1 MERIKELALGYYMGL
16 RELEDALN
24 DAGYE
29 VEDVTME
36 KVTAW
41 EDGTLFTI
49 RIKWIDGTM
58 LTDEVTAK
66 KYF

>member
-1 MERIKELALGYYMGL
+1 MERIKELAMGYYMGL

>member
-1 MERIKELALGYYMGL
+1 MERIKELVMGYYMGL
-16 RELEDALN
+16 RELEDALK

-41 EDGTLFTI
+41 ENGTLFTI
-49 RIKWIDGTM
+49 QIKWIDGTM